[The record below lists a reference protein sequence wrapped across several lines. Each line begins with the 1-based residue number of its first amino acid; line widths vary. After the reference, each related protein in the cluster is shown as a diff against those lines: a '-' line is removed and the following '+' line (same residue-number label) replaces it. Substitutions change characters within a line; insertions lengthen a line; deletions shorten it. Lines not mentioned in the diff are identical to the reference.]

1 MELKHV
7 KTFEQYSSNDTEELN
22 EGLFTSLKT
31 DIDKFLK
38 EPTDEKKANKLMT
51 TMFAQSFNAK
61 ATKHLKDEILGL
73 SLKEKIGLLKQASTK
88 LQNKKIGVLKPIK
101 KKDGSIVVGGQ
112 GISAVS
118 GIMDATSE

>member
-7 KTFEQYSSNDTEELN
+7 KTFEQYSSNDTEKIN

-61 ATKHLKDEILGL
+61 ATKHLKDEVIGL
-73 SLKEKIGLLKQASTK
+73 SLEEKVSLLKQASKK
-88 LQNKKIGVLKPIK
+88 LENPKIGILKPIK
-101 KKDGSIVVGGQ
+101 KKDGVIVVGGQ
-112 GISAVS
+112 SIESKGGLMGAA
-118 GIMDATSE
+118 GE